1 MEAGR
6 IQLAKTSGTALV
18 QATLLQTRAMLTWKT
33 GLGAPEH
40 AVDLGS
46 AEVPPEKRLL
56 LLTAATNELLLL
68 RTKQI
73 NSLLT

>member
-6 IQLAKTSGTALV
+6 IQLAKTSGTTFVL
-18 QATLLQTRAMLTWKT
+18 ATLLQTRPMLTWKM
-33 GLGAPEH
+33 GLGEPEQY

-46 AEVPPEKRLL
+46 AEVPLEKHLL
-56 LLTAATNELLLL
+56 LLTAATNELLL

-73 NSLLT
+73 DSLLT